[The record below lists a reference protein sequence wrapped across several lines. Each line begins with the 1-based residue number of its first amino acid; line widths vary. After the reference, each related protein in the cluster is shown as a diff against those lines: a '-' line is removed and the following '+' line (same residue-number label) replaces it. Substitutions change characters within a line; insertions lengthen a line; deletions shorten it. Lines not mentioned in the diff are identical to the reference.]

1 LYSSLAIK
9 RYDHIDSWKALNLTW
24 HALCGKETTT
34 KVVCAHYDKPFTAL
48 NISVEFISAAA
59 IKFALQHCAD
69 PVVVKQV

>member
-1 LYSSLAIK
+1 LGSSQ
-9 RYDHIDSWKALNLTW
+9 RYW

>member
-1 LYSSLAIK
+1 V
-9 RYDHIDSWKALNLTW
+9 

-34 KVVCAHYDKPFTAL
+34 KVVCAYYDKPFTAL